1 MFAAERL
8 KIIEQYLKSSGHLE
22 VTTISAMLGVS
33 EVTIRRDLERLE
45 REGILIR
52 THGGAVM
59 RKIQVIPQPLHQ
71 SFRYSLLRI
80 KISCRPHFH
89 FLTKEM

>member
-52 THGGAVM
+52 THRSLFTSLSATHPYG
-59 RKIQVIPQPLHQ
+59 
-71 SFRYSLLRI
+71 SRYRADRI
-80 KISCRPHFH
+80 FTS
-89 FLTKEM
+89 